1 MIDHYFHLDFRHER
15 GLQEQLRESL
25 VHAILQ
31 GIFPPDEPLPSC
43 RQLSQQLSVS
53 RNTVALVY
61 ESLLEKGY
69 LQSRPRS
76 GYYLHPD
83 YRCPASMPAAHDGA
97 PEARVPRFG
106 AQADGREPRWSAR
119 LQRHPSQRQGV
130 LRPSNWR
137 EYDYPFVYGQADPGL
152 FPLQAWR
159 KASRELLRPGRSDAW
174 VGDAMDQDDPE
185 LIEQL
190 RTRVLPKRGIRAAPG
205 EILVTLGSQNALA
218 LLSMLLMGPGVR
230 VGIESPGFRDAWNVF
245 EMQGAEVSLHGV
257 DEEGIR
263 IDDRLAGCDY
273 VYVMP
278 SHQVPTGVTLSPAR
292 RTRLWS
298 QAHRRDQIIIEDDYD
313 ADLDLASHP
322 LPALKADDH
331 HGRVIYLSSLSKC
344 LAPGLRMGYLVADE
358 ELVRELR
365 ALRRLMYRHPPLNNQ
380 RMLALFLG
388 QGEYDAH
395 LRRFRAAQAC
405 KHDLLRG
412 AIDRHLGD
420 CRYADGAGAAAFWL
434 RAPEGIN
441 TQKLTWAASR
451 RSIMIEPGFRH
462 FFDETPEDRHFRLG
476 FQAIPAERI
485 EPGVAL
491 LAEVMQRI

>member
-25 VHAILQ
+25 VDAILH

-83 YRCPASMPAAHDGA
+83 YRQVGQAAPGMP
-97 PEARVPRFG
+97 RTG
-106 AQADGREPRWSAR
+106 AQAGGHEPRWSAR
-119 LQRHPSQRQGV
+119 LQRQPSLRQGV

-137 EYDYPFVYGQADPGL
+137 QYDYPFVYGQADPDL
-152 FPLQAWR
+152 FPLADWR
-159 KASRELLRPGRSDAW
+159 RASREMLRAGRHGGW
-174 VGDAMDQDDPE
+174 IGDAMDQDDPE

-190 RTRVLPKRGIRAAPG
+190 RTRVLPKRGIRASAG

-218 LLSMLLMGPGVR
+218 LIAQLLMGPGVR
-230 VGIESPGFRDAWNVF
+230 VGIESPGFRDAWNIF
-245 EMQGAEVSLHGV
+245 EMQGAQVSLHQV
-257 DEEGIR
+257 DEQGIR
-263 IDDRLAGCDY
+263 IDERLARCDY

-298 QAHRRDQIIIEDDYD
+298 QAHRRDQVIIEDDYD

-322 LPALKADDH
+322 LPALKADDR

-344 LAPGLRMGYLVADE
+344 LAPGLRLGYLVADE

-380 RMLALFLG
+380 RLLALFLA
-388 QGEYDAH
+388 QGDYDAH
-395 LRRFRAAQAC
+395 LRRYRAAQRR
-405 KHDLLRG
+405 KHDLLRT
-412 AIDRHLGD
+412 AIDRRLGS

-434 RAPEGIN
+434 RAPAGIN

-451 RSIMIEPGFRH
+451 RSVMIEPGFRH
-462 FFDETPEDRHFRLG
+462 FFGEAPDDRHFRLG

-485 EPGVAL
+485 EPGIAL
-491 LAEVMQRI
+491 LAEVMDRI

>member
-25 VHAILQ
+25 VHAILH

-43 RQLSQQLSVS
+43 RQLSQQLSIS

-83 YRCPASMPAAHDGA
+83 YRRQAQAAPGWQA
-97 PEARVPRFG
+97 QGEAAMPRFG
-106 AQADGREPRWSAR
+106 AHADGREPRWSAR
-119 LQRHPSQRQGV
+119 MQRQPSLRQGV

-137 EYDYPFVYGQADPGL
+137 QYDYPFVYGQTDAAL
-152 FPLQAWR
+152 FPLAAWR
-159 KASRELLRPGRSDAW
+159 QASREMLRPGRCDAW

-205 EILVTLGSQNALA
+205 EILVTLGSQNALSLIA
-218 LLSMLLMGPGVR
+218 MLLTGPGVR
-230 VGIESPGFRDAWNVF
+230 VGIESPGFRDAWNIF
-245 EMQGAEVSLHGV
+245 EMQGAQVSLHDV
-257 DEEGIR
+257 DEAGIR
-263 IDDRLAGCDY
+263 IDERLASCDY

-292 RTRLWS
+292 RTRLWT
-298 QAHRRDQIIIEDDYD
+298 QAHRHDQVIIEDDYD

-380 RMLALFLG
+380 RMLALFLA
-388 QGEYDAH
+388 QGDYDAH
-395 LRRFRAAQAC
+395 LRRFRAAQAR

-412 AIDRHLGD
+412 AIDRCLGG

-434 RAPEGIN
+434 CAPDGIN

-451 RSIMIEPGFRH
+451 RSVMIEPGFRH
-462 FFDETPEDRHFRLG
+462 FFGEEPEDRHFRLG
-476 FQAIPAERI
+476 FQAIAADRI

-491 LAEVMQRI
+491 LADVMEKI

>member
-1 MIDHYFHLDFRHER
+1 MIEHYFHLDFRHER

-25 VHAILQ
+25 VHAILH

-43 RQLSQQLSVS
+43 RQLSQQLAVS

-83 YRCPASMPAAHDGA
+83 YRGGLA
-97 PEARVPRFG
+97 PEPAREAAMPRPG
-106 AQADGREPRWSAR
+106 AHAGGHEPSWSRR
-119 LQRHPSQRQGV
+119 LQRQPSLRQGV

-137 EYDYPFVYGQADPGL
+137 QYDYPFVYGQADPGT

-159 KASRELLRPGRSDAW
+159 RASRELLRAGRDTTW
-174 VGDAMDQDDPE
+174 LGDAMDQDDPE

-205 EILVTLGSQNALA
+205 EILVTLGSQNALS
-218 LLSMLLMGPGVR
+218 LLAMLLMGPGVR
-230 VGIESPGFRDAWNVF
+230 VGIESPGFRDAWNIF
-245 EMQGAEVSLHGV
+245 GMQEADVSLHSV
-257 DEEGIR
+257 DEEGIV
-263 IDDRLAGCDY
+263 IDERLARCDY
-273 VYVMP
+273 VYAMP
-278 SHQVPTGVTLSPAR
+278 SHQVPTGVTMSAAR

-298 QAHRRDQIIIEDDYD
+298 QVHRHDQVLIEDDYD
-313 ADLDLASHP
+313 ADLDLSNHP
-322 LPALKADDH
+322 PPALKADDA

-344 LAPGLRMGYLVADE
+344 LAPGLRLGYLVADE

-380 RMLALFLG
+380 RMLAIFLA
-388 QGEYDAH
+388 QGDYDAH
-395 LRRFRAAQAC
+395 LRRFRDAQAR
-405 KHDLLRG
+405 KRDVLGR
-412 AIDRHLGD
+412 AIDRHLGA
-420 CRYADGAGAAAFWL
+420 CGYADGAGAAAFWL
-434 RAPEGIN
+434 DAPAGLN
-441 TQKLTWAASR
+441 TQKLAWAASR
-451 RSIMIEPGFRH
+451 RSVMIEPGFRH
-462 FFDETPEDRHFRLG
+462 FFEDAPQDQHFRLG
-476 FQAIPAERI
+476 FQAIAEDRI

-491 LAEVMQRI
+491 LAEVMEKI